1 VLNHPAHLQLLS
13 GFIRGG
19 NENDLLIIT
28 QRPEIDF
35 MLSSKEVSNYLPKRE
50 IVRVPR
56 LAGRNVGILK
66 KIIRAFV
73 RKKIVNKA
81 FKSRVKNSKY
91 RIERIVS
98 IGAPIE
104 LRVGRKRKIDQ
115 RWYVSDT
122 EPNIIAHKLG
132 MYYATDILLP
142 HHWDEEND
150 GGWLKRVLKKRIRV
164 HHYHGVHG
172 HVHLSKIDKS
182 PTNLYDKKK
191 LLVRKIIGDGI
202 HDHNEILNFDD
213 SLIRDDFEIE
223 FQNEI
228 DPEKAKWTLPNEL
241 IKYDGVL
248 TQSVTLATESTI
260 QGVPTLL
267 ISKAK
272 RGFLKYLN
280 SEYNNFYRMSEI
292 EPLLVK
298 EWSDSIFSSEKLGT
312 KSISWPNTRMRWVE
326 LLGPWKENLD

>member
-1 VLNHPAHLQLLS
+1 
-13 GFIRGG
+13 
-19 NENDLLIIT
+19 
-28 QRPEIDF
+28 
-35 MLSSKEVSNYLPKRE
+35 M
-50 IVRVPR
+50 
-56 LAGRNVGILK
+56 
-66 KIIRAFV
+66 
-73 RKKIVNKA
+73 
-81 FKSRVKNSKY
+81 
-91 RIERIVS
+91 
-98 IGAPIE
+98 
-104 LRVGRKRKIDQ
+104 
-115 RWYVSDT
+115 SDT

-213 SLIRDDFEIE
+213 SLIKDDFEIE

-298 EWSDSIFSSEKLGT
+298 EWSDSIFSSEKLGA